1 MKGPKRPV
9 IRMEFNSNGRNGT
22 LMLSDYTSA
31 TLMYE
36 YTCPNKTRPD
46 EWLVARQ
53 GFGRPDYDMT
63 LSYFIIS
70 LFSIKSLQYT

>member
-53 GFGRPDYDMT
+53 GFGRPEHDITSPFY
-63 LSYFIIS
+63 YFVVF
-70 LFSIKSLQYT
+70 L

>member
-1 MKGPKRPV
+1 M
-9 IRMEFNSNGRNGT
+9 T
-22 LMLSDYTSA
+22 
-31 TLMYE
+31 
-36 YTCPNKTRPD
+36 D
-46 EWLVARQ
+46 EWPVARQ